1 MECGKYDYRI
11 QPGEV
16 DLTQR
21 ASIITLGDHI
31 LHAAGED
38 ADRLGFG
45 LRWMQSNDTTWVLS
59 RMAIEMK
66 RYPDEYETYQ
76 IETWVSDVNRLMST
90 RNFILYDMQGS
101 IIGKACTNW
110 SMIDFKTRLP
120 LDLRNIGQYQ
130 AAIIPQDPP
139 IERPAKITKING
151 TVTESH
157 LIRYSDIDFNQH
169 TNSMKYVQWM
179 VDMLPLKK
187 FTDQRLCR
195 LDINF
200 LHETRYGQ
208 LVQIVM
214 ENDDN
219 FDKFEI
225 KLADTGVATCKAS
238 LRWM

>member
-1 MECGKYDYRI
+1 MVCEFFER
-11 QPGEV
+11 Q
-16 DLTQR
+16 
-21 ASIITLGDHI
+21 HI
-31 LHAAGED
+31 
-38 ADRLGFG
+38 
-45 LRWMQSNDTTWVLS
+45 
-59 RMAIEMK
+59 
-66 RYPDEYETYQ
+66 
-76 IETWVSDVNRLMST
+76 
-90 RNFILYDMQGS
+90 
-101 IIGKACTNW
+101 
-110 SMIDFKTRLP
+110 
-120 LDLRNIGQYQ
+120 DLRNIGQYQ

-179 VDMLPLKK
+179 VDMLPLKE
-187 FTDQRLCR
+187 FTDQRLCL

-225 KLADTGVATCKAS
+225 KLADTGVAACKAT

>member
-45 LRWMQSNDTTWVLS
+45 LRWMQSNNTTWVLS
-59 RMAIEMK
+59 RMAIEME

-110 SMIDFKTRLP
+110 SMIDFKIVCRSTFAISVNIKLP
-120 LDLRNIGQYQ
+120 SFHKIHLSSDLPKSPKLTARLRNHI
-130 AAIIPQDPP
+130 
-139 IERPAKITKING
+139 
-151 TVTESH
+151 
-157 LIRYSDIDFNQH
+157 
-169 TNSMKYVQWM
+169 
-179 VDMLPLKK
+179 
-187 FTDQRLCR
+187 
-195 LDINF
+195 
-200 LHETRYGQ
+200 
-208 LVQIVM
+208 
-214 ENDDN
+214 
-219 FDKFEI
+219 
-225 KLADTGVATCKAS
+225 
-238 LRWM
+238 